1 MAAVEGD
8 VSVENDNE
16 SETEIIS
23 LVLLISYFIYY
34 LIIKLK
40 QIIKFL
46 IPMIWKDKFGSKEF
60 VVMQNGKI

>member
-16 SETEIIS
+16 SEMEIIS
-23 LVLLISYFIYY
+23 LVVLISYFIYY

-46 IPMIWKDKFGSKEF
+46 IPMIWKDKFGS
-60 VVMQNGKI
+60 